1 MKLNI
6 SLKIIILILFLTISF
21 ISIFNVEFQYKLL
34 VFGIFSF
41 FILSLLVKSK
51 KITILLLISLFVSFL
66 LIAYLSFIQEGVVIS
81 NVELNSS
88 SFENGL
94 RINQIIEKID
104 DKEIKSIDDYNLII
118 NEKFNSG
125 EKVKTIIKTNSKEA
139 ILFLD
144 SPPKI
149 TIKEIPKTNLKL
161 GLDLSGGSRALISAK
176 EKNLS
181 SSEAKDLSLILDNR
195 LNVYGI
201 SDVKI
206 RPVSDLAGDNYV
218 LIEIAGATPQD
229 LKDLISKQGN
239 FEAKIGNETV
249 FKGGEKDITSVGR
262 NTQESR
268 IESCKESGEMHFC
281 RFSFSIYLSQ
291 KAAEKHAELTR
302 NLTLNQSNPEYL
314 SQKLNLYLDNKLI
327 DSLFISK
334 GLKGQVTTSI
344 MISGSGEGKTREEAY
359 QNAVYEMNRFQTI
372 LITGSLPYKL
382 EIVKLDTISP
392 ELGNNFSKSIFLVAI
407 LSFITISLI
416 IFLRYKKIKSS
427 TALLITSVSE
437 IIIILGIATIINWNL
452 DLSSIAGI
460 IATIGTGIDQQI
472 IILDESR
479 NGRELNLK
487 QRLKRA
493 FSIILGTY
501 FTAVVALLPLLW
513 AGAGLLK
520 GFAITTILGISIGIL
535 ITRPAF
541 TDMVKIIE
549 E

>member
-6 SLKIIILILFLTISF
+6 SLKIITLIIFLTISI
-21 ISIFNVEFQYKLL
+21 ISIFNVDFQYKLL

-41 FILSLLVKSK
+41 FILSFLVKSK
-51 KITILLLISLFVSFL
+51 KITILFLILLTASFL
-66 LIAYLSFIQEGVVIS
+66 LIIYLSFIQSGVVIS
-81 NVELNSS
+81 SVESNSS

-94 RINQIIEKID
+94 RTNQIIERID
-104 DKEIKSIDDYNLII
+104 NQEVKNIEDYNSII
-118 NEKFNSG
+118 NNKFNSG
-125 EKVKTIIKTNSKEA
+125 EKIKTIIKTDSKEV
-139 ILFLD
+139 ILFLE

-149 TIKEIPKTNLKL
+149 TIKEIPKTNLKM
-161 GLDLSGGSRALISAK
+161 GLDLSGGSRALVTAN

-181 SSEAKDLSLILDNR
+181 SSEIKDLSLVLDNR

-206 RPVSDLAGDNYV
+206 RPVSDLSSNNYV

-229 LKDLISKQGN
+229 LKELISKQGN
-239 FEAKIGNETV
+239 FEAKIGNDTV
-249 FKGGEKDITSVGR
+249 FKGGEKDIASVGR

-268 IESCKESGEMHFC
+268 IESCKESGGTHFC
-281 RFSFSIYLSQ
+281 KFSFSIYLSQ
-291 KAAEKHAELTR
+291 DAAERHAEITK

-314 SQKLNLYLDNKLI
+314 SKKLDLYLDNNLV

-359 QNAVYEMNRFQTI
+359 KDAVYEMNRFQTI

-392 ELGNNFSKSIFLVAI
+392 ALGNNFLKSIFLAAI
-407 LSFITISLI
+407 LSLIAVSII
-416 IFLRYKKIKSS
+416 IFLKYKKVKSS
-427 TALLITSVSE
+427 IALLITSLSE
-437 IIIILGIATIINWNL
+437 IIIILGIASIIDWNL
-452 DLSSIAGI
+452 DLPSIAGI
-460 IATIGTGIDQQI
+460 LATMGTGIDQQI
-472 IILDESR
+472 IILDESK
-479 NGRELNLK
+479 NGKELNLK

-493 FSIILGTY
+493 FTIILGAY
-501 FTAVVALLPLLW
+501 FTAVVALIPLLW

-520 GFAITTILGISIGIL
+520 GFAITTIIGISIGVL

-541 TDMVKIIE
+541 TDMVRIIE